1 MSKLVFSV
9 FIISPFICVFS
20 SCQKPETSRTYSE
33 VVTEARNTMPVT
45 SDTADP
51 HAGLD
56 MDSHAA
62 MMMGT
67 AAGTDP
73 HSGFTKEQLA
83 QMLQESMGQTPQNKS
98 ISWTVPESWQEKSAT
113 GMRVVTFVEKN
124 DPTAIDCSIVALGAG
139 AGGLTPNIVRWLGQ
153 LNISVPTGSELEDFI
168 NRQENVSLDG
178 NLSALLIDFT
188 KLQEQSPAAT
198 PSMLAAII
206 ETPAQRVF
214 VKMTGSKQK
223 IIEHSSAFRM
233 LIKSLTF
240 RE

>member
-1 MSKLVFSV
+1 MSLRIFSI
-9 FIISPFICVFS
+9 FIILSFIGVLS
-20 SCQKPETSRTYSE
+20 SCQKSETTRTYSE
-33 VVTEARNTMPVT
+33 VVTQARETMPTT
-45 SDTADP
+45 SDDSDP

-62 MMMGT
+62 MMGT
-67 AAGTDP
+67 KTQTDP
-73 HSGFTKEQLA
+73 HAGFTKEQLA
-83 QMLQESMGQTPQNKS
+83 QMLQESMGQTPENKS
-98 ISWTVPESWQEKSAT
+98 ISWTVPEGWQEKSAT
-113 GMRVVTFVEKN
+113 GMRVATFVEKN

-153 LNISVPTGSELEDFI
+153 LNISVPNDSELENFI
-168 NRQENVSLDG
+168 NQQEKVMVG
-178 NLSALLIDFT
+178 ENLSALLIDFT
-188 KLQEQSPAAT
+188 KLQESASAAT